1 MKNGAEAVERLRNVH
16 DGHKLS
22 GVLDF
27 DLVICDLLMTPV
39 NGLLTLRWV
48 RTAKDSPNRFLP
60 FMMLSGAADKVNVAA
75 ARDLGSTDFL
85 AKPFSATTVYKHH
98 SRRSST
104 SRVRS
109 SPPTPISVPTGGGG
123 PFRGTRKNVGSFEES
138 DIAVVYSADKVV
150 RPKKNTEVWKFILPN
165 NLRDKVGGLG
175 TREAGELPTE
185 LLEQAENELERSALE
200 FTDWARNY
208 VSNLTKLHQKAVESE
223 EAIRHNCIIEINM
236 LAHELRGQGGTFG
249 YPLITTFGKMLYE
262 STLEGCREDD
272 RAVDMIKAHID
283 SISVVIREKISGD
296 GRQAGPRTAGL
307 AEGGDRETRRRRLRR
322 RSRKSP
328 EASPRCTFSRNQLP
342 NRVPCYAT
350 RPNRFGIT
358 VAT

>member
-1 MKNGAEAVERLRNVH
+1 MAVYDFERLNVLLIEDNGFIRRVFYELLKSIGIGRVEVLKNGAEAVERLRNVH

-27 DLVICDLLMTPV
+27 DIVICDLLMAPV

-60 FMMLSGAADKVNVAA
+60 FMMLSGAADKVNVGA
-75 ARDLGSTDFL
+75 ARDLGTSDFL
-85 AKPFSATTVYKHH
+85 AKPFSATTVYKHLLEVIDYPRPFIATNTYFGPD
-98 SRRSST
+98 RR
-104 SRVRS
+104 RR
-109 SPPTPISVPTGGGG
+109 PIPW
-123 PFRGTRKNVGSFEES
+123 NEEERRTIQDS

-165 NLRDKVGGLG
+165 SLRDKVGGLG
-175 TREAGELPTE
+175 AKGGGELPTE
-185 LLEQAENELERSALE
+185 LLEQAESELERSALE

-208 VSNLTKLHQKAVESE
+208 ATNLAKLHKKASESE
-223 EAIRHNCIIEINM
+223 EAVRHNCVVEINM

-272 RAVDMIKAHID
+272 RAIEMIKAHID
-283 SISVVIREKISGD
+283 SIAVVIREKVSGD
-296 GRQAGPRTAGL
+296 GGKLGRELL
-307 AEGGDRETRRRRLRR
+307 ASLKAAIE
-322 RSRKSP
+322 K
-328 EASPRCTFSRNQLP
+328 
-342 NRVPCYAT
+342 YA
-350 RPNRFGIT
+350 I
-358 VAT
+358 VD